1 MVVLDA
7 CCTDPSHTRVHAH
20 PLMHTH
26 TEIKTDT
33 QTQIFPL
40 TAADASRHVF
50 TFPPWFNSATATGH
64 QLIVS
69 LCVCLCVD
77 YMVLSKLLRNI
88 QRLRLRA
95 SARVCVCVCIIII
108 SHECQR
114 RQAFVVFARLS
125 RAGNCQHCAAPIDA
139 QHARA
144 LP

>member
-40 TAADASRHVF
+40 TAADPVDMSSLS
-50 TFPPWFNSATATGH
+50 PLDLILLQQQAT
-64 QLIVS
+64 S
-69 LCVCLCVD
+69 SSFLCVCVCVWTIWS
-77 YMVLSKLLRNI
+77 YQNSYVIYNACVCV
-88 QRLRLRA
+88 RLH
-95 SARVCVCVCIIII
+95 VCVCVCIIII

-114 RQAFVVFARLS
+114 RQGFVVFARLS

>member
-1 MVVLDA
+1 MSSLSPLD
-7 CCTDPSHTRVHAH
+7 
-20 PLMHTH
+20 L
-26 TEIKTDT
+26 ILL
-33 QTQIFPL
+33 QQQ
-40 TAADASRHVF
+40 
-50 TFPPWFNSATATGH
+50 AT
-64 QLIVS
+64 S
-69 LCVCLCVD
+69 SSFLCVCVCVD

-114 RQAFVVFARLS
+114 RQGFVVFARLS